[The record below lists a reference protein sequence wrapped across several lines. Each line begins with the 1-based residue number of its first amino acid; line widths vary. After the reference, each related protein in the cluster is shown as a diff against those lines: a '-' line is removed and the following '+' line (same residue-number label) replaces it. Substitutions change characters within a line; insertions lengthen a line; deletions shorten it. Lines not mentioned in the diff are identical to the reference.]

1 MRGRGRAPARSDD
14 HEKNTKGSHEARV
27 YLAFSKRLKYVRR
40 VKRFA
45 FVLLVACSPSS
56 PGVPDAS
63 DASSIDEAVVEATVD
78 VAPDVD
84 KSATCASAF
93 GSGLTDAFGRLDGT
107 VLAVVPPNDQA
118 CAMPNSTHLVI
129 QVLVG
134 GDAYRMVVDVL
145 SSYAPY
151 DVLEDEIDAPLAG
164 DPWSEGWHAGAALDY
179 VTTLGVHSDA
189 FTSMAQ
195 ADIDA
200 KITSQ
205 IDLGSKISVFA
216 TSQSSPSSAHLVH
229 RNLTNQDGAI
239 VVHPDGATPHWIL
252 IRFAEQTF

>member
-1 MRGRGRAPARSDD
+1 
-14 HEKNTKGSHEARV
+14 
-27 YLAFSKRLKYVRR
+27 

-45 FVLLVACSPSS
+45 VVVVLVACSSSS
-56 PGVPDAS
+56 PPANVPDAS
-63 DASSIDEAVVEATVD
+63 DDVVVVETDAAADVAVD
-78 VAPDVD
+78 VALDVD
-84 KSATCASAF
+84 KSATCASTF
-93 GSGLTDAFGRLDGT
+93 GAALTDAFARLDGT

-151 DVLEDEIDAPLAG
+151 DVLEDEIDAPLVGGA
-164 DPWSEGWHAGAALDY
+164 WAEGWHAGASLDY
-179 VTTLGVHSDA
+179 VTDLNLHSTA

-195 ADIDA
+195 ADVVA
-200 KITSQ
+200 KITSE
-205 IDLGSKISVFA
+205 IDLGAHVSVFA

-239 VVHPDGATPHWIL
+239 VIHPDGASPHWIL

>member
-1 MRGRGRAPARSDD
+1 
-14 HEKNTKGSHEARV
+14 
-27 YLAFSKRLKYVRR
+27 
-40 VKRFA
+40 VKRFT
-45 FVLLVACSPSS
+45 VLFFVACSSSS
-56 PGVPDAS
+56 PNVPDAT
-63 DASSIDEAVVEATVD
+63 DEASALDVAVETSVD
-78 VAPDVD
+78 AAPDVD
-84 KSATCASAF
+84 KSATCAATF
-93 GSGLTDAFGRLDGT
+93 GSGLTDAFARLDGT

-145 SSYAPY
+145 SSFAPY

-164 DPWSEGWHAGAALDY
+164 DPWSEGWHAGASLDY

-189 FTSMAQ
+189 FASMAQ
-195 ADIDA
+195 ADVVA
-200 KITSQ
+200 KITNQ

-229 RNLTNQDGAI
+229 RNVTNQDGAI
-239 VVHPDGATPHWIL
+239 VIHPDGASPHWIL

>member
-1 MRGRGRAPARSDD
+1 M
-14 HEKNTKGSHEARV
+14 
-27 YLAFSKRLKYVRR
+27 
-40 VKRFA
+40 KRFA
-45 FVLLVACSPSS
+45 VLALVACSSS
-56 PGVPDAS
+56 RANVPDAS
-63 DASSIDEAVVEATVD
+63 DDAAVDDVVVETSLDA
-78 VAPDVD
+78 AADVD
-84 KSATCASAF
+84 KSATCAATF
-93 GSGLTDAFGRLDGT
+93 GAALTDAFARLDGT

-129 QVLVG
+129 QVLVA

-151 DVLEDEIDAPLAG
+151 DVLEDEIDAPLSGGA
-164 DPWSEGWHAGAALDY
+164 WAEGWHAGASLDY
-179 VTTLGVHSDA
+179 VTDLGVHSDA

-195 ADIDA
+195 ADVVA

-205 IDLGSKISVFA
+205 IDLGAKISIFA

-239 VVHPDGATPHWIL
+239 VIRPDGASPRWIL